1 MVWSSEN
8 LHHGNLGLLECSCAA
23 ACFTYGG
30 HLQKVV
36 ECLQGDAV
44 CPIHVHHN
52 ARRNRLQFRGEESQ

>member
-1 MVWSSEN
+1 MQVQITFTMGILASWN
-8 LHHGNLGLLECSCAA
+8 AYVLL

-36 ECLQGDAV
+36 ECLEGDAV